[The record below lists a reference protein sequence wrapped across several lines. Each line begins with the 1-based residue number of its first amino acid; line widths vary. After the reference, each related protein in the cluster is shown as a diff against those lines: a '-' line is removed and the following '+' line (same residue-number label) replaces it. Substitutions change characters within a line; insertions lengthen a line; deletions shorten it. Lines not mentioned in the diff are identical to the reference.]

1 MVSKLSVAA
10 CTCSCVRACVSD
22 ATLLGVCINLSSLR
36 AASAQVA
43 AEAAVTNPAAP
54 GRDFPNGDLLNFD
67 AFVQMNENRNP
78 VI

>member
-1 MVSKLSVAA
+1 MVSKLSVAV
-10 CTCSCVRACVSD
+10 CTCSYVRACVSD

-54 GRDFPNGDLLNFD
+54 RDLLPHGEFY
-67 AFVQMNENRNP
+67 
-78 VI
+78 

>member
-1 MVSKLSVAA
+1 MDALDGEQVVGCCMYLF
-10 CTCSCVRACVSD
+10 VRACVSD

-54 GRDFPNGDLLNFD
+54 RDLLPHGEFY
-67 AFVQMNENRNP
+67 
-78 VI
+78 